1 MRKYFIESE
10 RIRFGIWNIK
20 DIDLAKKL
28 WGDKEVTKYISGKG
42 YFSEEEIFIRLT
54 KEIANQ
60 EKYKVQYWPIF
71 MKDTNEFMGCCG
83 LRPYDLEKNIYE
95 VGIHILPQYWGKGIA
110 SEALNKVIEYAFEEL
125 KVSNL
130 FAGHN
135 PENSASK
142 KLLTKVGFRFV
153 REEYYEPTG
162 LMHPSYLYK
171 I

>member
-1 MRKYFIESE
+1 MKKYFLESE
-10 RIRFGIWNIK
+10 RIGFGIWGSK
-20 DIDLAKKL
+20 DFELAKEL
-28 WGDKEVTKYISGKG
+28 WGNKQVTKYISGKG
-42 YFSEEEIFIRLT
+42 YFTKDEIEQRLI
-54 KEIANQ
+54 KEIENQ

-71 MKDTNEFMGCCG
+71 MKDTKEFIGCCG

-95 VGIHILPQYWGKGIA
+95 IGIHILPQYWGKGIA
-110 SEALNKVIEYAFEEL
+110 SEALKSVIEYAFKEL
-125 KVSNL
+125 KVENL

-135 PENSASK
+135 PKNSASK
-142 KLLTKVGFRFV
+142 KLLTKVGFQFV